1 MGAPKAAAWSYDHRP
16 NIHLTVAIQTQE
28 CLGTRAEV
36 NCQNMK
42 TCGSCVHTLFSL
54 LLRARRCFQGGPVRP
69 SPSQPTLSSFSEGV
83 GLGIT
88 HDIKPIT
95 CHRKELHPEQSF
107 SRANFDFVLRFCN
120 VFCRHSTTQRCLIN
134 RCTSES
140 FPPRMS
146 LTRKRKAQEGASGTK
161 STTLSLCWI
170 QRCYSTPSICHY
182 CR

>member
-1 MGAPKAAAWSYDHRP
+1 MVHDVDGGCPDPCEDARMSRWFNSHEKENKRKSKVLRFSAIIMGAPKAAAWSYDHRP

-36 NCQNMK
+36 NRQTMK
-42 TCGSCVHTLFSL
+42 TFGSCVCVHTLFSL

-95 CHRKELHPEQSF
+95 CHDGGWQ
-107 SRANFDFVLRFCN
+107 
-120 VFCRHSTTQRCLIN
+120 
-134 RCTSES
+134 
-140 FPPRMS
+140 
-146 LTRKRKAQEGASGTK
+146 
-161 STTLSLCWI
+161 
-170 QRCYSTPSICHY
+170 
-182 CR
+182 